1 MSKFRKSTSREV
13 PALNTA
19 SLPDL
24 IFTILF
30 FFMIVTNMRSVPV
43 KIQFEVP
50 TATELQKLKE
60 KSLLVYVMIGKPHE
74 KAMKNT
80 DILIQLNSDFVSLE
94 EIPERLQALTKKVP
108 TEDQEKMIAVL
119 KIDKNTPMGLVNDV
133 KKKLREAGILTIH
146 YSVEKNTKR
155 NL

>member
-1 MSKFRKSTSREV
+1 MSKFRKSTNREV

-43 KIQFEVP
+43 MIQFEVP

-60 KSLLVYVMIGKPHE
+60 KSLLVYIMIGKPY
-74 KAMKNT
+74 KNSMKST

-94 EIPERLQALTKKVP
+94 EIPERLQALKKKVP
-108 TEDQEKMIAVL
+108 IEEQEKMITVL
-119 KIDKNTPMGLVNDV
+119 KIDKNTPMGLVNDI
-133 KKKLREAGILTIH
+133 KENLREAGILTIH
-146 YSVEKNTKR
+146 YSVEKNMK
-155 NL
+155 